1 MPKPLVAIV
10 GRPNVGKST
19 LFNRLAGE
27 RRAVVDDTP
36 GTTRDRLVAEAEWN
50 GLTFNLIDTGGIEP
64 LSSKSPG
71 VGKSGHRGSNL
82 ELLSVDSAQFV
93 AEIRAQ
99 AEMAIADADAVIFMT
114 EVASGVTAADLEVA
128 QILRRHQ
135 KRVDSP
141 ADGPNGGPLNT
152 LYPPVLLVV
161 NKTENASRRDEA
173 VAFYELGMGDPFPIS
188 ALHGTG
194 IGEVLDALVAVLPRP
209 AEGEAEEDT
218 SVKLAI
224 VGRPNVGKSSLL
236 NRLLGEERAIVS
248 PIPGTTRDALDTP
261 LDYGGV
267 AVTLIDTAG
276 VRRRGHIDPGVE
288 KWSVLR
294 AFKAITRADVALVV
308 VDATEPFTSQDA
320 HIAGFVLD
328 EHKSAVVVVN
338 KWDVIEKDEHT
349 LVEYTRKLRTTL
361 QFLDYVPVLFVSA
374 KTGQR
379 CDQILPTALRVQEE
393 RLTRVPTAVLNRIVR
408 EAVSQHAPATKGSK
422 QLKILYATQVRTD
435 PPTFLFHVN
444 EPKLVHFSY
453 KRYLENRL
461 REEYGFLGTP
471 LRFSFRKK

>member
-50 GLTFNLIDTGGIEP
+50 GVTFDLIDTGGIEP
-64 LSSKSPG
+64 LSAKNSD

-99 AEMAIADADAVIFMT
+99 AEMAIAEADAVIFMT

-135 KRVDSP
+135 HRRDSP
-141 ADGPNGGPLNT
+141 ADGPNEGPLNN
-152 LYPPVLLVV
+152 LYPPVLLAV
-161 NKTENASRRDEA
+161 NKAENTSRREEA

-188 ALHGTG
+188 ALHGVGTG
-194 IGEVLDALVAVLPRP
+194 DLLDALVAVLPRP
-209 AEGEAEEDT
+209 AEGEAEEDA

-261 LDYGGV
+261 LDYDGV
-267 AVTLIDTAG
+267 PVTLIDTAG
-276 VRRRGHIDPGVE
+276 LRRRGHIDPGVE

-294 AFKAITRADVALVV
+294 ALKAIARADVALLV
-308 VDATEPFTSQDA
+308 VDATEPFTAQDA

-338 KWDVIEKDEHT
+338 KWDAIEKDEHT
-349 LVEYTRKLRTTL
+349 LVEYTRKLRSTL

-393 RLTRVPTAVLNRIVR
+393 RLTRVPTAILNRIVR
-408 EAVSQHAPATKGSK
+408 EAVSQHAPTTKGSK
-422 QLKILYATQVRTD
+422 QLKILYASQVRTD

-461 REEYGFLGTP
+461 RQEYGFLGTP